1 MSSSIHISIHNTCT
15 FHAYFADIS
24 LKGAEV
30 TDVSPN
36 PLRVLVIDDHRSMRS
51 IIKSLLHKIGIEDA
65 AEAENGKVALE
76 YLRAPDVEFPDVI
89 ICDLHMDEM
98 DGMQFCNIVRNDKN
112 LRNHGVPI
120 LMLTGDSDKMLHEVS
135 KQVGAMSV
143 LTKPVSSEILGKH
156 IEKAVGYAFA

>member
-1 MSSSIHISIHNTCT
+1 M
-15 FHAYFADIS
+15 
-24 LKGAEV
+24 
-30 TDVSPN
+30 TDVDNN
-36 PLRVLVIDDHRSMRS
+36 PLRVLVIDDHRSMRA
-51 IIKSLLHKIGIEDA
+51 IIKDLLHKVGLDDV
-65 AEAENGKVALE
+65 AEAENGKAALA

-98 DGMQFCNIVRNDKN
+98 DGMEFCNAVRNDKN

-120 LMLTGDSDKMLHEVS
+120 LMLTGDLDKLLHEVS

-143 LTKPVSSEILGKH
+143 LTKPVSAEELGHH